1 MPSRKRWA
9 FFLAYIRGETG
20 EAGTGDDV
28 SREVGRTDSV
38 RPYLSGD
45 RGVGGPLDMA
55 KLGLVGAE
63 ATMLYN
69 LRRMLRVPRW
79 YLAPGRVGNVTSA
92 IFREQPSKTKSDVRS
107 PEHRFLL
114 LCCGRLVTDCYR
126 GPPPLGTAEK
136 LKN

>member
-1 MPSRKRWA
+1 MPAHRTHTGRRQSLLRNTTRPAVSDEKMPSRKRWA

-45 RGVGGPLDMA
+45 RGAGGPLDMA

-63 ATMLYN
+63 ATIFYN
-69 LRRMLRVPRW
+69 LRTHVEGPSVVLGSGSRW
-79 YLAPGRVGNVTSA
+79 
-92 IFREQPSKTKSDVRS
+92 
-107 PEHRFLL
+107 
-114 LCCGRLVTDCYR
+114 
-126 GPPPLGTAEK
+126 
-136 LKN
+136 